1 MNRPTRRALGALAA
15 LACGAALLAGCG
27 DSGGSGRIA
36 TTGASTTATTAGRPV
51 TDEQALA
58 LARLLQQNW
67 QRGGATFTGTFAIQ
81 GTEVAMRGRV
91 DFRDGRGD
99 ATLTDP
105 TGERRRYVWTRRV
118 VLAQS
123 APGGSRYDRQAPDP
137 DGDPVHATIRVINL
151 LSAETIDNTT
161 NIKDQ
166 DARLLRSE
174 TAGGTAVDV
183 YRYGAD
189 GHTTYW
195 VGHDN
200 GLLRK
205 IQARFPDG
213 RVLTVTLTAH
223 RPVRVT
229 LPRTGR

>member
-1 MNRPTRRALGALAA
+1 MNRPTRRALRALAA
-15 LACGAALLAGCG
+15 LACGAVLLAGCG
-27 DSGGSGRIA
+27 DSSRTA
-36 TTGASTTATTAGRPV
+36 TTAASTTATTAGRPV
-51 TDEQALA
+51 TDEQALV

-67 QRGGATFTGTFAIQ
+67 QRGGATFAGTFPIQ
-81 GTEVAMRGRV
+81 GTEVEMRGRV
-91 DFRDGRGD
+91 DFRDGRGA

-105 TGERRRYVWTRRV
+105 TGERRRYVWTRSE

-123 APGGSRYDRQAPDP
+123 APGASRYNRQAPDP

-195 VGHDN
+195 VGHDD

-223 RPVRVT
+223 RPVRVKM
-229 LPRTGR
+229 PRTGR